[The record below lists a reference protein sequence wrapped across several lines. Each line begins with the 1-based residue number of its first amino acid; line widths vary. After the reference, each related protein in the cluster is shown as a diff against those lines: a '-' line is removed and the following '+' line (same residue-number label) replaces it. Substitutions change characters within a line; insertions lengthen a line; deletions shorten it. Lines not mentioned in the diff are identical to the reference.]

1 MDVVIVG
8 AGGLG
13 REVLQWS
20 RSAHEVGAST
30 NLTVIGFVDDNPE
43 RIGTLVHGLPIL
55 GDLAWLASRPRTSRP
70 LGVLVGVGSTT
81 AKRSIVERLA
91 SANVVWPT
99 LIHQTATIGEAVEIG
114 AGSIICPGVT
124 ISTDIVLGSFC
135 TVDRHTTIGH
145 DVVVGDYV
153 TLAPCVCLSGNVT
166 IETGAQIYTS
176 ATVIPGITVGE
187 WTVVGAGATVTKDL
201 PGHCV
206 AVGTP
211 AKPLVKQKTALASA
225 AA

>member
-1 MDVVIVG
+1 MEVVIVG

-20 RSAHEVGAST
+20 RATHEAAAGGD
-30 NLTVIGFVDDNPE
+30 LRVIGFVDDNPE

-55 GDLAWLASRPRTSRP
+55 GDIAWLASRPRESRP
-70 LGVLVGVGSTT
+70 LGVLVGVGNTA
-81 AKRSIVERLA
+81 AKRSIVERLIV
-91 SANVVWPT
+91 ANVVWPT
-99 LIHQTATIGEAVEIG
+99 LIHQTAIIGEAVQIG

-135 TVDRHTTIGH
+135 TVDRHATIGH
-145 DVVVGDYV
+145 DVVIGDYV

-176 ATVIPGITVGE
+176 ATVIPGMTVGE

-211 AKPLVKQKTALASA
+211 ARPVVKPKTVLASA